1 MLNSIKN
8 ILLLLCLWLPT
19 GGATEV
25 LASTIRVGQTRTVKS
40 IRMAIRMA
48 KKGDTILVDKG
59 LYREGNIIIDKPVVL
74 KGIANPTLDGQKKY
88 EVLSIKSPYVTVD
101 GFFVKASGQSS
112 MQDIAGIRIYNTH
125 YVTVTGNTLEDN
137 FFGVYLQESK
147 HCVVK
152 NNRLA
157 AFGKAEHLI
166 GNGIHSWKSDSLL
179 IFNNYITGHRDGI
192 YLEFTT
198 NSEIEKNMSDRNL
211 RYGLH
216 FMFAHHNN
224 YTSNTFSNNGAGV
237 AVMYTHHVNMKK
249 NIFKDNWGDSA
260 YGILLKEISDSH
272 IEGNKFSGNTMAIF
286 MEGASRI
293 RINNNKFDGN
303 GWALKIQASCMDN
316 RIEHNNFRGNTFDVA
331 TNSSLVLNTF
341 DKNYWDKYE
350 GYDLNKD
357 GTGDIPYRP
366 VSLFSMIVE
375 RYPPAM
381 ILFRSFM
388 VSLLD
393 RTEKMIPG
401 MTPELLKDTMPVMK
415 PLNL

>member
-1 MLNSIKN
+1 MSTRIKSI
-8 ILLLLCLWLPT
+8 ILFVYLWLIAGAMT
-19 GGATEV
+19 GAFAGTV
-25 LASTIRVGQTRTVKS
+25 YVGKSRSVKS
-40 IRMAIRMA
+40 IRLGIGIA
-48 KKGDTILVDKG
+48 KSGDTVFVDKG
-59 LYREGNIIIDKPVVL
+59 LYCEGNIVIDKPLVL
-74 KGIANPTLDGQKKY
+74 KGIGNPVLDGQKKY
-88 EVLSIKSPYVTVD
+88 EIISIKSPYVTVD
-101 GFFVKASGQSS
+101 GFFVKNSGQSS
-112 MQDIAGIRIYNTH
+112 MQDISGIRVHNTH
-125 YVTVTGNTLEDN
+125 HVAVTGNTLEDN
-137 FFGVYLQESK
+137 FFGIYLQQSS
-147 HCVVK
+147 HCIVK
-152 NNRLA
+152 NNRLT

-179 IFNNYITGHRDGI
+179 VLNNFITGHRDGI

-198 NSEIEKNMSDRNL
+198 NSEVQKNISHGNL

-224 YTSNTFSNNGAGV
+224 YTFNTFSNNGAGV
-237 AVMYTHHVNMKK
+237 AVMYTHHVNMKG
-249 NIFKDNWGDSA
+249 NIFKDNWGDAA
-260 YGILLKEISDSH
+260 YGILLKEITDSH
-272 IEGNKFSGNTMAIF
+272 IEHNEFSGNTMAIF

-293 RINNNKFDGN
+293 RINNNKFNAN

-316 RIEHNNFRGNTFDVA
+316 SIGKNNFRGNTFDVA

-357 GTGDIPYRP
+357 GIGDVPYRP

-388 VSLLD
+388 VTLLD

-401 MTPELLKDTMPVMK
+401 MTPEQLKDTMPSMK